1 VDELRRLTL
10 NGFNHPRM
18 AMASGNYRYS
28 RGEIQKAVAVD
39 VLDNG
44 AFTVMGNERIR
55 PSVGRRYY
63 AGVAFDYGA
72 RSRAWQLRE
81 DAWKFHS
88 CYFQAIS
95 YY

>member
-1 VDELRRLTL
+1 VDELRRLAL
-10 NGFNHPRM
+10 DGFNHPRM
-18 AMASGNYRYS
+18 AMACSNDSDSGR
-28 RGEIQKAVAVD
+28 EIQEAIAVD

-44 AFTVMGNERIR
+44 AFTVVGDKRIR

-95 YY
+95 YC